1 MGISDRITLTI
12 PEFLKS
18 SGVGRS
24 KTYEL
29 IEAGETK
36 SVLVGRR
43 RLIVVQSYLDY
54 LARQMQQQAAGS
66 RYRTDRLAE
75 PPKPPFD
82 RLCSQRVLNLW
93 PGENRRR
100 C

>member
-1 MGISDRITLTI
+1 MDGLPHMESSDRITVTI

-29 IEAGETK
+29 IEAGEIK

-54 LARQMQQQAAGS
+54 LARQMQQQAAGIGRIASPNPRS
-66 RYRTDRLAE
+66 RRSTASAL
-75 PPKPPFD
+75 
-82 RLCSQRVLNLW
+82 S
-93 PGENRRR
+93 GS
-100 C
+100 